1 MHFQKLNI
9 RRSLFDISL
18 KVATLLG
25 MVVILVVGWLCIHYL
40 PLFLTIGVIIYLG
53 LGLPRWI
60 GRKERLVRAVKAKE
74 SEFQKWGFHSRDRE
88 GPWLNYID
96 KPLVKRAAIAEGK
109 YFYSEWLIIHN
120 GLIVV
125 NPGATR
131 TEPDKELRTVEYD
144 FTKTR
149 TYAWDGCTPKR
160 WFFWFALF
168 GTPDWDEKL
177 EVITTIDAEQ
187 NCLVTK
193 NRFWQRAHHASLVHD
208 ALYQYLD
215 SIPLSKNDVDELFYQ
230 MLIDSGFYPVC
241 ARVYR
246 LFTMCGGGDVK
257 STPDRQPKPNF
268 SLVNVP
274 AFLL

>member
-1 MHFQKLNI
+1 MRLQKINI
-9 RRSLFDISL
+9 RRSLFDISMWI
-18 KVATLLG
+18 ATLIGVGVL
-25 MVVILVVGWLCIHYL
+25 VIVWLLWIHYI
-40 PLFLTIGVIIYLG
+40 PLFVTIGVIIYLG

-60 GRKERLVRAVKAKE
+60 GRKERLQRAVLAKE
-74 SEFQKWGFHSRDRE
+74 IELQKWGFHSRDRE

-125 NPGATR
+125 NPGVTKGV
-131 TEPDKELRTVEYD
+131 PDKELQTVEYD

-177 EVITTIDAEQ
+177 EVITTIDTEQ

-230 MLIDSGFYPVC
+230 MLIDSGFYPMW

-246 LFTMCGGGDVK
+246 LFTMCGGRDVQ
-257 STPDRQPKPNF
+257 STPDTQPKDNF
-268 SLVNVP
+268 SLLNVP
-274 AFLL
+274 SFLQ